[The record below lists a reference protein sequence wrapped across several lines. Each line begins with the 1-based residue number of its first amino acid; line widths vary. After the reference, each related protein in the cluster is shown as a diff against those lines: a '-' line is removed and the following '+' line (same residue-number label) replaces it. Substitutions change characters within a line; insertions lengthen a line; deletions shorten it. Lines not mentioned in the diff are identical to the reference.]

1 MIDGENFNSE
11 YNVKQQKLIR
21 RFTNKSHL
29 ISYEDKNEFKALK
42 VFD

>member
-1 MIDGENFNSE
+1 MIDSENFNSE

-21 RFTNKSHL
+21 RFTNTK
-29 ISYEDKNEFKALK
+29 DKNEFKALK